1 MNQVPVMMQNPA
13 YAEEVELNEYE
24 VDPADL
30 PPSASGDSPIVTVPD
45 LEDENVVEDLG
56 EDVDEDE
63 EIQVC

>member
-30 PPSASGDSPIVTVPD
+30 PPSASGDSPTSPF
-45 LEDENVVEDLG
+45 
-56 EDVDEDE
+56 
-63 EIQVC
+63 QTWRMRM